1 MKTLCTLAAC
11 LLLSILAS
19 AQKQKAAPIQKLAP
33 SSAGTAHRGTVST
46 PHYNPPPYNP
56 ASQPLY
62 QTIVRMDSLYF
73 DTYNHSKAA
82 LMDSLTADN
91 VEFYHDR
98 GGLMTSKQELLQ
110 SIQKNIFGKVQRI
123 LTPGSIEVYEI
134 PGYGAIEFGYHSF
147 RNLVE
152 HSESHPAKFVIIW
165 RLAGGKWQM
174 TRVVS
179 LH

>member
-1 MKTLCTLAAC
+1 MKALCILAVC
-11 LLLSILAS
+11 LLLTISAS
-19 AQKQKAAPIQKLAP
+19 AQKQKTAPVQNPAP
-33 SSAGTAHRGTVST
+33 TSAGTNHGDNVNALR
-46 PHYNPPPYNP
+46 YAPPPYSP
-56 ASQPLY
+56 ASEPLY
-62 QTIVRMDSLYF
+62 PTIVRMDSLYF

-91 VEFYHDR
+91 IEFYHDR
-98 GGLMTSKQELLQ
+98 GGLTTSKQELLQ

-123 LTPGSIEVYEI
+123 LTPGSIEVYAI

-152 HSESHPAKFVIIW
+152 RSESQPARFVIIW
-165 RLAGGKWQM
+165 RLTGGKWQM

>member
-1 MKTLCTLAAC
+1 MKTLIIATC
-11 LLLSILAS
+11 LLLTISAS
-19 AQKQKAAPIQKLAP
+19 AQKRSTLPARNSNAAAVTIP
-33 SSAGTAHRGTVST
+33 R
-46 PHYNPPPYNP
+46 YNPPAYNP

-91 VEFYHDR
+91 IEFYHDR

-110 SIQKNIFGKVQRI
+110 SIQKNIFGKVQRV
-123 LTPGSIEVYEI
+123 LTPGSIEVYQI

-152 HSESHPAKFVIIW
+152 HSESQPAKFVIIW
-165 RLAGGKWQM
+165 RLAGSKWQI

>member
-1 MKTLCTLAAC
+1 MKAFV
-11 LLLSILAS
+11 ILVAGLVLTISAS
-19 AQKQKAAPIQKLAP
+19 AQKQKTAPVQKFTPPA
-33 SSAGTAHRGTVST
+33 AGTTGAAVINNPR
-46 PHYNPPPYNP
+46 YNPPPFNP

-82 LMDSLTADN
+82 LMDSLTADSI
-91 VEFYHDR
+91 EFYHDR
-98 GGLMTSKQELLQ
+98 GGLITSRQELLQ

-134 PGYGAIEFGYHSF
+134 PRYGAIEFGYHSF

-152 HSESHPAKFVIIW
+152 HSESQPAKFVIIW
-165 RLAGGKWQM
+165 RLIHHKWQIA
-174 TRVVS
+174 RVVS

>member
-1 MKTLCTLAAC
+1 MKTFSILAAC
-11 LLLSILAS
+11 VLLSISAS
-19 AQKQKAAPIQKLAP
+19 AQKQKAPPVKKITP
-33 SSAGTAHRGTVST
+33 SSASITHWGNVNT
-46 PHYNPPPYNP
+46 PRYNPPPYNP

-73 DTYNHSKAA
+73 DTYNYSKAA

-91 VEFYHDR
+91 IEFYHDR

-110 SIQKNIFGKVQRI
+110 SIQKNIFGKVQRV

-152 HSESHPAKFVIIW
+152 HSESQPAKFVIIW
-165 RLAGGKWQM
+165 RLAGGQWQM
-174 TRVVS
+174 TSVVS

>member
-1 MKTLCTLAAC
+1 MLASC
-11 LLLSILAS
+11 LLVTISAS
-19 AQKQKAAPIQKLAP
+19 AQKQKTVSGQKLSP
-33 SSAGTAHRGTVST
+33 STVAKTHSGAANT
-46 PHYNPPPYNP
+46 PRYSPPPYQP

-82 LMDSLTADN
+82 MMDSLTADN
-91 VEFYHDR
+91 IEFYHDQ
-98 GGLMTSKQELLQ
+98 GGLITSRQELLQ
-110 SIQKNIFGKVQRI
+110 SIQKNIFGKVQRV

-152 HSESHPAKFVIIW
+152 HSESQPAKFVIIW
-165 RLAGGKWQM
+165 HLTEGKWQIA
-174 TRVVS
+174 RVVS